1 MKVASNPVELDRLFE
16 QALNS
21 GDIDGVVALYEPG
34 AALMP
39 SPGKVVVGTA
49 AIREALAGFLAAKP
63 TISTS
68 GRLVAQTG
76 DIALLANRWTLAMTG
91 PDGKPTAMSGN
102 AVEVARKQAVGH
114 WLFAM
119 DMPFGLDAGDA

>member
-1 MKVASNPVELDRLFE
+1 MAARDAVDLDRLFE
-16 QALNS
+16 QALNA
-21 GDIDGVVALYEPG
+21 GDIDALVALYEPN

-39 SPGKVVVGTA
+39 APGKVVVGAA

-63 TISTS
+63 TITTS
-68 GRLVAQTG
+68 GKLVAQTG

-91 PDGKPTAMSGN
+91 PDGKPTTMNGN
-102 AVEVARKQAVGH
+102 AVEVARRQPAGH

-119 DMPFGLDAGDA
+119 DMPFGMDAGEA